1 MLLASWGGARAAHAE
16 PSMPRKIRDLALAAL
31 GAALLLG
38 ALALVDGRVPGRLA
52 GMVRDVAAGR
62 WAEPGSVA
70 GELLIAY
77 AASPLGDNTIVV
89 AFIVAA
95 LVLVFLMVR
104 T

>member
-1 MLLASWGGARAAHAE
+1 MPGTRNL
-16 PSMPRKIRDLALAAL
+16 SMPRKIRDLALAAL

-38 ALALVDGRVPGRLA
+38 ALALIDGRVPGRVA
-52 GMVRDVAAGR
+52 GMARDLVTGH

-77 AASPLGDNTIVV
+77 AASPLGDNAIVF
-89 AFIVAA
+89 AFIAA
-95 LVLVFLMVR
+95 AIVLVFLMVR